1 MLPSTSQHCCG
12 LGRWRPSN
20 TISCSGSWRR
30 TRRSSTPTLTR
41 KPKSFS
47 TEKNNGFSDM
57 TRRQQGLWASCH
69 SCRACPCASP
79 RPCPNSNP
87 GACSRTPADS
97 CLGGPAA
104 GAGAPKNAG
113 MPLCLDPRR
122 NLATPPRSST
132 GGRLH
137 SPGCATLEAR
147 SARHRHCR
155 QTRFSAGLRLCRH
168 GAFVYGRH
176 ISCLQFGLRIL
187 GYRGQPGLIAQCIH
201 VPVPR

>member
-12 LGRWRPSN
+12 PGGWRPSN
-20 TISCSGSWRR
+20 STSCSGSWRR

-97 CLGGPAA
+97 YLGGAWPKKTFRPSQLASSRSWCSKNCRHASLCRSPARPGNTA
-104 GAGAPKNAG
+104 QVSHRGS
-113 MPLCLDPRR
+113 
-122 NLATPPRSST
+122 LAF
-132 GGRLH
+132 
-137 SPGCATLEAR
+137 A
-147 SARHRHCR
+147 
-155 QTRFSAGLRLCRH
+155 RLCNIGSSKPTAPPLSPDEVFRWP
-168 GAFVYGRH
+168 AIMLAR
-176 ISCLQFGLRIL
+176 RIRL
-187 GYRGQPGLIAQCIH
+187 WAPH
-201 VPVPR
+201 